1 MKSKILI
8 AASLAVLGAYASVA
22 ETISAPPLM
31 TLDHGALTGEGAALL
46 RAEFPEA
53 QFILIGEDHGFA
65 DAAELALAIARETRP
80 LGVSHH
86 VIETGPLTRDVI
98 SDLLAEGGPEE
109 LAAVLAGRP
118 IAMPFVNMLE
128 DARLADYF
136 VDEAGETSDPLW
148 GVDQEF
154 IGAPLLHLETL
165 KSLAT
170 TEAQTALVQKW
181 LEAEQAA
188 MTSRNLDALML
199 TSASAEDF
207 AGLNAAFQGNTEG
220 LEIISALAESAD
232 IYRLY
237 FEGANYASN
246 ASRIDLIRRQ
256 FLEDYNASE
265 NKAPRALF
273 KMGLYHLGNATTP
286 VNALDLGSLTE
297 GLAAANG
304 LSAVRIAVLPLE
316 GRQTATNPSAEEIFP
331 VVDQR
336 SDEVAALLSALN
348 ISETAIPREGYA
360 VIALSNARRQLEQEG
375 LEALS
380 AQNRFV
386 VLGYDFLITT
396 RGARPATPLAN

>member
-188 MTSRNLDALML
+188 MTSRNLGALML
-199 TSASAEDF
+199 TSARAEDF

>member
-1 MKSKILI
+1 MKSKILF
-8 AASLAVLGAYASVA
+8 AASLAVLSACASVA
-22 ETISAPPLM
+22 ETIAAPPLM
-31 TLDHGALTGEGAALL
+31 TLEQGALTGEGAALL

-86 VIETGPLTRDVI
+86 VIETGPLTRDTI
-98 SDLLAEGGPEE
+98 SGRLAEGGPDE
-109 LAAVLAGRP
+109 LAALLEGRP

-136 VDEAGETSDPLW
+136 VDEAGEVSDPLW

-165 KSLAT
+165 KVLAT
-170 TEAQTALVQKW
+170 TDAQTALVQKW
-181 LEAEQAA
+181 LGAEQAA
-188 MTSRNLDALML
+188 MSSRNLGALML
-199 TSASAEDF
+199 TSSTAEDF
-207 AGLNAAFQGNTEG
+207 ASLNAAFQGNTEA
-220 LEIISALAESAD
+220 LKIVSALAESAE

-246 ASRIDLIRRQ
+246 AARIDLIRRQ
-256 FLEDYNASE
+256 FLEDYHASE

-273 KMGLYHLGNATTP
+273 KMGLYHLGHGTTP
-286 VNALDLGSLTE
+286 INTLDLGSLTD

-304 LSAVRIAVLPLE
+304 LNVVRIAVLPLE
-316 GRQTATNPSAEEIFP
+316 GRQTATNPSADEIFP
-331 VVDQR
+331 AVDQR

-348 ISETAIPREGYA
+348 ISEAAIPHEGYA
-360 VIALSNARRQLEQEG
+360 VIALDKVRKPLEQEG

-380 AQNRFV
+380 AQNRFL

>member
-316 GRQTATNPSAEEIFP
+316 GRQTATNPSADEIFP
-331 VVDQR
+331 VADQR